1 MHQTHHLLIKK
12 SDRALQNLVF
22 ELYLFA
28 FAYLFDCVCY
38 HVVCVIT
45 TRYAQIQTRSAH
57 NIGGVT
63 VSIEVMW
70 SHETGEHVNI
80 QAAVASYSAGG
91 FPVNRYTSSCN
102 LITMKALFPDTATL

>member
-57 NIGGVT
+57 KHTHNIGGVT
-63 VSIEVMW
+63 VSIKVMW

-80 QAAVASYSAGG
+80 QAAVASYSAVA
-91 FPVNRYTSSCN
+91 FQ
-102 LITMKALFPDTATL
+102 LIDIQAPAT